1 LLGKGC
7 DMVER
12 SVFTVGQTHGI
23 LTRAGNLI
31 EAASDGLG
39 WESLYA
45 SARLCCKHG
54 ARPRGVTQLGD

>member
-1 LLGKGC
+1 
-7 DMVER
+7 MVER